1 MSVHDALPRY
11 NNSGLLQIPLSG
23 YEARTLHKESSCL
36 FRRAAGVAISRPP
49 RKSMGADAAHASND
63 FGRHSLSPQPL
74 TLILCPAL
82 HRLANLHRHV
92 MTSHPTHPTNNV
104 PVSSFKCHHRS
115 ISFCVRKGVESTS
128 TYIFCFSCFDV
139 FVQFL
144 HVPEHIF

>member
-1 MSVHDALPRY
+1 MHDALPRY
-11 NNSGLLQIPLSG
+11 NYSGLLQIPLSG
-23 YEARTLHKESSCL
+23 NEAKKLHRESSCL
-36 FRRAAGVAISRPP
+36 FRRAAGVAISRLP

-92 MTSHPTHPTNNV
+92 MTSHPTHSTNSV
-104 PVSSFKCHHRS
+104 HVSTFKCHHRS
-115 ISFCVRKGVESTS
+115 ISVRVRKEFESTS
-128 TYIFCFSCFDV
+128 TYIICFSCFDV

-144 HVPEHIF
+144 HVPEQIF